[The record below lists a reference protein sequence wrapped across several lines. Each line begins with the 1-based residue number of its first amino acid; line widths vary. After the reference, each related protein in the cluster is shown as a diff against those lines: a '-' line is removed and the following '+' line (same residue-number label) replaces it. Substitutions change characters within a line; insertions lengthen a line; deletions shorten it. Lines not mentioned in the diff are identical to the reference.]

1 MAGELLCNILDGEL
15 LQWRHGAWR
24 HDADDQRVDFSLS
37 LVATHYSP
45 YGADD
50 RAISQEQIMTM
61 YQPEPNEAAQRA
73 VVSAI
78 HEHWVLFLV
87 EGILL
92 MLLGAAAIILPVIAT
107 LAFTLVIGWLF
118 LLSGVIGLITTF
130 WMRNAPGFWWSLLSA
145 VVGIAAGIVLM
156 RWPISGTV
164 SLTLVLIAFFI
175 IEGIVTLMYAFEHR
189 AQLSGR
195 WGWMLASGI
204 VDLILA
210 GIIFAGL
217 PETATWALGLLVGI
231 NLLFGGTAMIGMALA
246 ARSAA

>member
-1 MAGELLCNILDGEL
+1 
-15 LQWRHGAWR
+15 
-24 HDADDQRVDFSLS
+24 
-37 LVATHYSP
+37 
-45 YGADD
+45 
-50 RAISQEQIMTM
+50 MTTN
-61 YQPEPNEAAQRA
+61 QPQSGNDMRRA

-78 HEHWVLFLV
+78 REHWVLFLV
-87 EGILL
+87 EGIVL
-92 MLLGAAAIILPVIAT
+92 MLLGAAAIIVPVIAT
-107 LAFTLVIGWLF
+107 LAFTLLIGWLF
-118 LLSGVIGLITTF
+118 LLSGAVGLVTTF

-145 VVGIAAGIVLM
+145 VVGIAAGIVLI

-175 IEGIVTLMYAFEHR
+175 VEGIATLMFAFEHR
-189 AQLSGR
+189 ARLSGR

-217 PETATWALGLLVGI
+217 PESATWALGLLVGI
-231 NLLFGGTAMIGMALA
+231 NMLFGGSAMIAMALA